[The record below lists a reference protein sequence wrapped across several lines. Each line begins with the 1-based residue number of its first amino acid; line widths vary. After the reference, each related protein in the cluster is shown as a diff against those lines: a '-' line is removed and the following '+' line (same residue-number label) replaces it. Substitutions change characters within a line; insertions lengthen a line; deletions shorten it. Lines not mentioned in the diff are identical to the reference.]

1 MPFLTTRGL
10 GLLILAFAT
19 SSILPAPSAAQYFGR
34 QKVHYE
40 KFDWQ
45 VLQTSKFSVHFYP
58 EEEDVARDAA
68 RMAERWYTRL
78 SAAFQHEFDE
88 KPLILYADHPD
99 FQQTNVVGGRL
110 GQGTG
115 GVTEGLRNR
124 VIMPFT
130 GVYADNDHVLGHEL
144 VHVFQY
150 DLASSPTGGGLA
162 GMSRLPLYLVEGM
175 AEYLSLGREDPHTAM
190 WVRDAALR
198 GELPT
203 LAELNN
209 PRFFPYRYGQAMWA
223 YIGGRYGDR
232 AVTEIYRVATRQGF
246 EAALLRVIGRS
257 PEQLSEEW
265 ITEIR
270 STYLPVVE
278 GRQRARDAGTPVL
291 FDDELGAMNLSPAVS
306 PDGNYVAYFG
316 RRNVFTIDLLVAD
329 SRTGE
334 IVKTLTSPN
343 RNEHFDAISFI
354 NSAGTWS
361 PDGRQFAFIVFKG
374 GDNQISILDVGSGN
388 TVDTFDFDD
397 VGAIHHVAWSPD
409 GRTIAFSGMA
419 GGKSNLYLLDVPS
432 GDVRKITD
440 DRYAALMPA
449 WSPDGRTIAFVTDRA
464 GTDFDRLVYG
474 EMGIALLDLASGNIE
489 TLEIF
494 DGAKH
499 INPQFSPDGTDLYFV
514 ANREGFSDVYRIE
527 LDGPT
532 GDRGGD
538 VYQITRLA
546 TGVSGI
552 TKLSPALTVAANTG
566 RLLFSAFE
574 NSGYNIYGLEPD
586 EARGTLTTERSA
598 DIGIAGMLPPIDA
611 AGSGMIASY
620 LKDDQTGLPADGGFE
635 VKEYD
640 SAFGLEYLGPPSVGV
655 GVGSF
660 GTGVNGGVAA
670 FFGDMLGNH
679 MLGGVV
685 MANGGVKDIGGQ
697 VQYINAANRIN
708 WGGTVG
714 HIPLASGFIL
724 PTRRQD
730 NNVEWNQVIQR
741 LFIDQAALNS
751 WYPLSQTRRFEFSAG
766 VTRYSW
772 DREIYS
778 AVFDPTGRVQLTPF
792 ERRDDEDDNLPDPVT
807 FAETSI
813 AYVGD
818 NSYFGFTSPVA
829 GERFRLQVSP
839 TIGTLQYQTVLADYR
854 RYVLAQPVTFAFRAM
869 HYGRY
874 GADSHGLRDGD
885 LSECQQQ
892 GLNSFFCQSQVLS
905 PINLGWQGFI
915 RGYST
920 SSISDNFVAECESDG
935 QCPVF
940 DRLRGSRIALASIE
954 LRIPL
959 IGTEQYGLL
968 NFPFLPTEIAP
979 FIDAGAAWSSS
990 DDPRSELASPL
1001 ELKFATDTNER
1012 VPVFSAGI
1020 AARFNILGYMVLESY
1035 YVYPFQRPDKG
1046 WHLGFQLLPGW

>member
-1 MPFLTTRGL
+1 MPLLTTRGL
-10 GLLILAFAT
+10 GLLILALAT
-19 SSILPAPSAAQYFGR
+19 SLVLPAPSAAQYFGR
-34 QKVHYE
+34 QKVNYE
-40 KFDWQ
+40 NFDWQ
-45 VLQTSKFSVHFYP
+45 VLETPKFDVHFYP
-58 EEEDVARDAA
+58 DEEELARDAA

-78 SAAFQHEFDE
+78 SAAFQHEFDK

-99 FQQTNVVGGRL
+99 FQQTNVIGGRI
-110 GQGTG
+110 GEGTG

-162 GMSRLPLYLVEGM
+162 GMARLPLYLIEGM
-175 AEYLSLGREDPHTAM
+175 AEYLSLGRQDPHTAM
-190 WVRDAALR
+190 WLRDAALR

-232 AVTEIYRVATRQGF
+232 AVTEIYRIATRQGF
-246 EAALLRVIGRS
+246 EAALLRVIGITS
-257 PEQLSEEW
+257 EKLSQEW

-291 FDDELGAMNLSPAVS
+291 FDDELGAMNLSPAAS

-329 SRTGE
+329 SRTGQ
-334 IVKTLTSPN
+334 IVKRLTSPN

-388 TVDTFDFDD
+388 TVNTFDFDE
-397 VGAIHHVAWSPD
+397 VGSIHHVAWSPD

-419 GGKSNLYLLDVPS
+419 GGKSNLYLLDLPS
-432 GDVRKITD
+432 GDIRQLMD
-440 DRYAALMPA
+440 DRYAALMPT
-449 WSPDGRTIAFVTDRA
+449 WSPDGRMLAYVTDRA
-464 GTDFDRLVYG
+464 GTDFDRLIYG
-474 EMGIALLDLASGNIE
+474 EMGLALYDLASGRIDE
-489 TLEIF
+489 LDIF

-499 INPQFSPDGTDLYFV
+499 INPQFSPDGRDLYFV
-514 ANREGFSDVYRIE
+514 ANREGFSDVYRLE
-527 LDGPT
+527 LEQGADGF
-532 GDRGGD
+532 RAGD

-552 TKLSPALTVAANTG
+552 TALSPAMTVAANTG
-566 RLLFSAFE
+566 RLLFSVFE
-574 NSGYNIYGLEPD
+574 NSGNNIYGLDAEQ
-586 EARGTLTTERSA
+586 ARGTLVQEREA
-598 DIGIAGMLPPIDA
+598 GIGVAGLLPPIDA
-611 AGSGMIASY
+611 EGSGMIASY
-620 LKDDQTGLPADGGFE
+620 LADSEAGLPADGNFE
-635 VKEYD
+635 VKDYN
-640 SAFGLEYLGPPSVGV
+640 SAFGLEYLGPPSIGV
-655 GVGSF
+655 GVSNF
-660 GTGVNGGVAA
+660 GTGVNGGVSA

-679 MLGGVV
+679 MLGGVI
-685 MANGGVKDIGGQ
+685 MANGGLKDIGGLA
-697 VQYINAANRIN
+697 QYINASRRIN

-714 HIPLASGFIL
+714 HIPYAQGYITPIANDPESGA
-724 PTRRQD
+724 T
-730 NNVEWNQVIQR
+730 EWGQVIER
-741 LFIDQAALNS
+741 LFVDQAALSS
-751 WYPLSQTRRFEFSAG
+751 WYPLSQTRRFELSAG

-778 AVFDPTGRVQLTPF
+778 AVFDGFRRQVSPW
-792 ERRDDEDDNLPDPVT
+792 ERRGDLEDEGVPDPVT
-807 FAETSI
+807 FVEPSI

-818 NSYFGFTSPVA
+818 NSYFAFTSPVA

-839 TIGTLQYQTVLADYR
+839 TIGTLQFQTVLADYR
-854 RYVLAQPVTFAFRAM
+854 RYFLVQPVTFAVRAL

-885 LSECQQQ
+885 VSDCQQA
-892 GLNSFFCQSQVLS
+892 GVSNLLCQSQVLS
-905 PINLGWQGFI
+905 PLNLGWQGFV

-920 SSISDNFVAECESDG
+920 GSISDNFVNECESASA
-935 QCPVF
+935 CSVYN
-940 DRLRGSRIALASIE
+940 RLRGSRVALASFEI
-954 LRIPL
+954 RIPL
-959 IGTEQYGLL
+959 IGTEQFGLL

-990 DDPRSELASPL
+990 NDPRPELASPL

-1020 AARFNILGYMVLESY
+1020 AARFNILGYMVL
-1035 YVYPFQRPDKG
+1035 
-1046 WHLGFQLLPGW
+1046 